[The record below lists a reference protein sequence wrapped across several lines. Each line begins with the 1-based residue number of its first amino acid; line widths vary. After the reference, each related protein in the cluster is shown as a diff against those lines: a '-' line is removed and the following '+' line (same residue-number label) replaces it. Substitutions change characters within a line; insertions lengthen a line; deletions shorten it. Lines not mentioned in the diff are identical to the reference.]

1 MREMSNVTVCARF
14 RPLNSKEKRENG
26 DKICIHN
33 LDPETFVIKDEK
45 EREFTFCFDKVF
57 YQDSK
62 QSDVY
67 EFLALPIVKDAV
79 NAINGTIIIYG
90 LTGAAKTYS
99 MEGNGIMEC
108 HGEEKGLLPRV
119 VDGLFECLKSL
130 DEMTKYTV
138 KLSMVEIYKDKV
150 RDLFDLSKD
159 NMQIKESKLHEI
171 YLTGVTEA
179 FISDP
184 AEASQNLSNGAANRA
199 VGETRILLEENAVLI
214 AFEKYRS
221 HCVYIFTIQLDSANA
236 RRYYLVF
243 NRKPKFANPSE
254 GKVLDEAK
262 TINKSLS
269 ALGNVINALSNG
281 SPGKTNHIPYRDS
294 KLTRFLQDSLGRNCR
309 TALLCCCSPSTLNSS
324 ESLSTI
330 RFAEYIDRVGC
341 LSHGHSHNGIFSTQV
356 WATSVT
362 GFSKF
367 YFSKVVDPGF
377 AFNRAKHIKTSPR
390 AIPCEDK
397 VEKKEVI
404 LSAVKDDS
412 NSCQRIL
419 TSEKMEVED
428 VKLLEELLIKEGII
442 YNPNSIKID
451 FGPALKDLTSRTIT
465 ILQQTVEELSSTVDK
480 LKREN
485 KALKHILK
493 DILMADA
500 GRLNIHGEDVEGD
513 ANYYEKNMSSQQQ
526 PTPYSVNKTIAQYPV
541 DARLDDVFEQSGES
555 GKCFDYLQCLKSTE
569 QSFPDEQQI
578 NTYLSR
584 VQRGGSCTTFWLI
597 IAYSENASEML
608 DIMPKSVPILDTE
621 SLIVGSDVRTLFAPS
636 STSLLEKTF
645 LSRDI
650 LYFNPL
656 WIHTK
661 NSGKPFFAILHRI
674 DVGIVID
681 LEPARAEDPSFS
693 ISGAV
698 QSQKLAERAILQLQA
713 LPGGDIKTLCD
724 TVVEFVRELTGY
736 DRVFMYKFHEDEHGD
751 VVAESKRPDL
761 EPYMG
766 LHFPSTDIPQASRFL
781 FEQNRVRIIAD
792 CRARPV
798 PVVQDEELMKPLC
811 LVGST
816 LRAPHGCHTEYMA
829 NMGSVASL
837 AMSVIINENGQEGSG
852 ASSVRNS
859 TRLWGLVVCHHTSA
873 RCITFPLRYACGFLM
888 HVFGLQLMLELQLAS
903 LMQEK
908 HVLQTQALLCD
919 LLLRDSLVGVITQSP
934 SIMDLVKC
942 DRSALIYQGKFYAIG
957 ICPTESQI
965 KDIVEWLLS
974 YHGDSTGLSTDSLA
988 GAGCPGASTLG
999 DAVCGMA
1006 VAYITSR
1013 DILFWFRSSATKE
1026 IKWGGAKH
1034 SPEDNDDSQM
1044 MHPRSSFKVFLEIV
1058 KSQSLPWEIAEMD
1071 AIHSLQLILRNSI
1084 RDVNKSI
1091 CKSGSGVNT
1100 EVGNEDCQG
1109 MDECISVVKEI
1120 ARLIETAN
1128 APIFAVDSEGRIN
1141 GWNAKIAELIGLPV
1155 EEAIGKFRLQDL
1167 IYKEYVDDVN
1177 KLLSRALKG
1186 EEDENVEIKLK
1197 TFGPQKLSESVF
1209 LVVNAC
1215 SSKDYLNNIIGVGFV
1230 GQDITS
1236 QKLVLDKFIRLQGD
1250 YKAILHNPNP
1260 LIPPIFASDENL
1272 CCLEWNKAM
1281 EKLSDV
1287 GRNIF
1292 GSCCRLKGTDAHTKF
1307 SIVLHNAIG
1316 GQDTDKIPFQFY
1328 ERNGVYV
1335 QALLT
1340 AIKRVNLQGEI
1351 SGAFCFLQIVSPEL
1365 QQALEAQRQEKN
1377 CCASKKHLAYICQEV
1392 KNALR
1397 GIHYMNSLLE
1407 ATDLSEDQKHGLET
1421 SAACEKQ
1428 MMKIIRDVDLECIE
1442 DGSLEFE
1449 EAEFSLGNLIN
1460 ALVGQV
1466 MILIRERGLQ
1476 LIRDI
1481 PEEIKTLAV
1490 IGDQDRI
1497 QQVLINFLLS
1507 AVQYTPSP
1515 GGWVEIQVQSSLKK
1529 ISDGKELLHLEFR
1542 IGCPGEGLP
1551 PELVQDM
1558 FSSKQRLTQESLALS
1573 MSIKILQLMNGAV
1586 HYIRGSERCSFVII
1600 LELAFPRSG

>member
-14 RPLNSKEKRENG
+14 RPLNSKEKRETG
-26 DKICIHN
+26 DKICIHD
-33 LDPETFVIKDEK
+33 LDPETFVLKDEK
-45 EREFTFCFDKVF
+45 EGEFTFCFDKVF
-57 YQDSK
+57 YEDSK

-79 NAINGTIIIYG
+79 NAINGTIIVYG
-90 LTGAAKTYS
+90 QTGAGKTYS

-108 HGEEKGLLPRV
+108 HGEETGLLPRV

-138 KLSMVEIYKDKV
+138 KLSMVEIYKEKV
-150 RDLFDLSKD
+150 SYWIFFLVGDLFDLSKD
-159 NMQIKESKLHEI
+159 NLQIKESKLHGI
-171 YLTGVTEA
+171 HLTGVTEA

-184 AEASQNLSNGAANRA
+184 AEASQNLANGVANRA

-221 HCVYIFTIQLDSANA
+221 HCVYIFTIQLDSAND
-236 RRYYLVF
+236 RRLKSGKLILVDLAGSE
-243 NRKPKFANPSE
+243 KVEKSGAE

-269 ALGNVINALSNG
+269 ALGNVINALTNG

-294 KLTRFLQDSLGRNCR
+294 KLTRFLQDSLGGNCR

-330 RFAEYIDRVGC
+330 R
-341 LSHGHSHNGIFSTQV
+341 
-356 WATSVT
+356 
-362 GFSKF
+362 
-367 YFSKVVDPGF
+367 
-377 AFNRAKHIKTSPR
+377 AKHIKTSPR
-390 AIPCEDK
+390 AIPSEDK
-397 VEKKEVI
+397 VEPKEMI
-404 LSAVKDDS
+404 PSAVKNDS
-412 NSCQRIL
+412 NSGQRIL
-419 TSEKMEVED
+419 NKVRMQEGCYSNSLSTRRVAYKR
-428 VKLLEELLIKEGII
+428 GII
-442 YNPNSIKID
+442 YNPNSIGIHCE
-451 FGPALKDLTSRTIT
+451 PALEDLTSRTIT
-465 ILQQTVEELSSTVDK
+465 VLQQTVEELSSTVDK

-485 KALKHILK
+485 KVLK
-493 DILMADA
+493 DILKDLLIAGA
-500 GRLNIHGEDVEGD
+500 GRLNIHGEDAECD
-513 ANYYEKNMSSQQQ
+513 ANYYEKISDIMSTQQQ
-526 PTPYSVNKTIAQYPV
+526 PTTYSVNKTVAQYTV

-555 GKCFDYLQCLKSTE
+555 GKCFDYLQCLRSTS
-569 QSFPDEQQI
+569 QSIPDEHQI

-584 VQRGGSCTTFWLI
+584 VQRGGYVQPFGCMIAAQESTFRV

-608 DIMPKSVPILDTE
+608 DTE
-621 SLIVGSDVRTLFAPS
+621 SLAVGTDVRTLFTPS
-636 STSLLEKTF
+636 SASFLEKAF
-645 LSRDI
+645 SSRNI
-650 LYFNPL
+650 SFFNPL
-656 WIHTK
+656 WIHLK
-661 NSGKPFFAILHRI
+661 NSGKPFFAILHKI

-681 LEPARAEDPSFS
+681 SEPASAEDPAFS

-698 QSQKLAERAILQLQA
+698 LSQKLADRAILRLQA
-713 LPGGDIKTLCD
+713 LPGGNIKTLFD
-724 TVVEFVRELTGY
+724 TVVELVRELTGY
-736 DRVFMYKFHEDEHGD
+736 DRVFVYKFHEDDHGE

-766 LHFPSTDIPQASRFL
+766 LHFPSTDIPQASRIL
-781 FEQNRVRIIAD
+781 FEQNRVRIIVD
-792 CRARPV
+792 CHARPV
-798 PVVQDEELMKPLC
+798 PVVQDEALIQPLC
-811 LVGST
+811 LAGST

-837 AMSVIINENGQEGSG
+837 AMSVIINENDQESSG
-852 ASSVRNS
+852 ASGARNS
-859 TRLWGLVVCHHTSA
+859 TRLWGLVVCHQTSA
-873 RCITFPLRYACGFLM
+873 RCISFPLRYACGFLM
-888 HVFGLQLMLELQLAS
+888 QVFELQLRLELQLAS
-903 LMQEK
+903 VMQEK

-919 LLLRDSLVGVITQSP
+919 MLLRDSPTGVITQSP

-942 DRSALIYQGKFYAIG
+942 DGAALIYQGKYFAIG
-957 ICPTESQI
+957 VCPTESQI

-974 YHGDSTGLSTDSLA
+974 CHGDLTGLSTDSLA

-1013 DILFWFRSSATKE
+1013 DILFWLRSSATKE
-1026 IKWGGAKH
+1026 IKWGGAKR
-1034 SPEDNDDSQM
+1034 SPEDTDDSQR
-1044 MHPRSSFKVFLEIV
+1044 MHPRSSFRVFLEIV
-1058 KSQSLPWEIAEMD
+1058 KSQSLPWEAAEMD

-1084 RDVNKSI
+1084 RDVNRSN
-1091 CKSGSGVNT
+1091 CKSGVNA
-1100 EVGNEDCQG
+1100 EVGNEECQG
-1109 MDECISVVKEI
+1109 MNECSSVAKEM
-1120 ARLIETAN
+1120 ARMIETAN
-1128 APIFAVDSEGRIN
+1128 SPIFGVDSEGWIN
-1141 GWNAKIAELIGLPV
+1141 GWNTKIAELTGLPA

-1167 IYKEYVDDVN
+1167 IYKAFVDDVN

-1186 EEDENVEIKLK
+1186 EEDKNVELKLK
-1197 TFGPQKLSESVF
+1197 TFGPQKLSKSVF

-1215 SSKDYLNNIIGVGFV
+1215 SSKDYLNNIIGVCFV

-1236 QKLVLDKFIRLQGD
+1236 QKVVLDKFIRLQGD
-1250 YKAILHNPNP
+1250 YKAIFHNPNP

-1281 EKLSDV
+1281 EKLTGWNREEMLGKMLV
-1287 GRNIF
+1287 GEIF
-1292 GSCCRLKGTDAHTKF
+1292 GSCCRLENTDAHTKF
-1307 SIVLHNAIG
+1307 TIVLHNAIG

-1340 AIKRVNLQGEI
+1340 AMKRVNLQGEI
-1351 SGAFCFLQIVSPEL
+1351 SGAFCFLQIVSPKL
-1365 QQALEAQRQEKN
+1365 QQALEVQRQEKKL
-1377 CCASKKHLAYICQEV
+1377 CARKTHLAYICQEV
-1392 KNALR
+1392 KNSLR
-1397 GIHYMNSLLE
+1397 GIHFMNSLLKGM
-1407 ATDLSEDQKHGLET
+1407 DLSEDQKQGLET
-1421 SAACEKQ
+1421 SAACERQ

-1442 DGSLEFE
+1442 DGSFEFDE
-1449 EAEFSLGNLIN
+1449 TEFSLGNLIN
-1460 ALVGQV
+1460 AVVSQV
-1466 MILIRERGLQ
+1466 INLLKEKGLQ

-1490 IGDQDRI
+1490 IGDPIRI
-1497 QQVLINFLLS
+1497 QQVLVNFLLS

-1515 GGWVEIQVQSSLKK
+1515 GGWVEIQVQSSPKK

-1558 FSSKQRLTQESLALS
+1558 FSSKERLTQEGLALS
-1573 MSIKILQLMNGAV
+1573 MSMKILQLMNGEV
-1586 HYIRGSERCSFVII
+1586 HYVRGSERCSFVTV
-1600 LELAFPRSG
+1600 LELAFPRRD